1 MMMIMTMMMMM
12 VMMMTVMMMMM
23 TTKNA
28 IEYGD
33 GIVDTMQREYDAC
46 RCRRTGREAERE
58 SGTDGTHRG
67 TRNTEDEQLAR

>member
-1 MMMIMTMMMMM
+1 MPLNTAMEFTMRCRATMAI
-12 VMMMTVMMMMM
+12 
-23 TTKNA
+23 KNA

-33 GIVDTMQREYDAC
+33 GSDDAMQREYDAC
-46 RCRRTGREAERE
+46 PCRRTAREVERE

>member
-1 MMMIMTMMMMM
+1 MMMIMTMMMMMM

-33 GIVDTMQREYDAC
+33 GIDDAMQREDDAC
-46 RCRRTGREAERE
+46 RCRRTERE
-58 SGTDGTHRG
+58 KWRG
-67 TRNTEDEQLAR
+67 RVGPTGHIEGQETQRTNG